1 MKTEKITALLDMIP
15 VGRSK
20 FELDNFLIEA
30 YPTPARRIAAI
41 LTEAETLA
49 AKVSACEASL
59 KNVKDE
65 AAVDTVRYLRTSK
78 AKLAQL
84 TEWLSSI
91 GEEEI
96 TSALSRYE
104 EEEPEYWSNHLGR
117 KAAIE
122 MLTGGRTRYETMDA
136 MASLPV
142 HAFEEAVR
150 ICTRYARLI
159 TDTTEAAEQS
169 VQSVQSGL
177 PKV

>member
-1 MKTEKITALLDMIP
+1 MTPEKITALLDKVP
-15 VGRSK
+15 TGRSR

-41 LTEAETLA
+41 LTEAESLA
-49 AKVSACEASL
+49 AKVASCEASL
-59 KNVKDE
+59 KNMNED
-65 AAVDTVRYLRTSK
+65 AASDTVRYLRTSK

-91 GEEEI
+91 GESDIEE
-96 TSALSRYE
+96 ALARYE

-122 MLTGGRTRYETMDA
+122 ILTVGRTRYETMDM

-150 ICTRYARLI
+150 ICARYARLI
-159 TDTTEAAEQS
+159 TDTTEAAEQT
-169 VQSVQSGL
+169 VKSVQSGL
-177 PKV
+177 PTV